1 MSNMI
6 ERLKAKREKTIKIRE
21 EENKKRQNLDIDQ
34 FLKDSLKVENAA
46 DGMVIL
52 ITENS
57 VEKRLSPK
65 GISHRKV
72 VQDMLDEMY
81 DKHIDLS
88 EVEFDYG
95 DAIPAEYNCI
105 FIRMASILNG
115 ATVVYYPDIC
125 NEYQIKELEKI
136 NEQIKSFN
144 NSKMYIEYRNQTDF
158 PNKDLDELIQIIKS
172 NQENMN
178 PIKK

>member
-6 ERLKAKREKTIKIRE
+6 ERLKERRQKTIKIRE
-21 EENKKRQNLDIDQ
+21 EENRKRQNLDVEQ
-34 FLKDSLKVENAA
+34 FFKDSLKMENAA

-65 GISHRKV
+65 GISHKKV

-88 EVEFDYG
+88 KEEFDYG
-95 DAIPAEYNCI
+95 DVIPLEYNCI

-125 NEYQIKELEKI
+125 NEYQIMELEKF
-136 NEQIKSFN
+136 NEQIKSLN
-144 NSKMYIEYRNQTDF
+144 NSKINIEYRNQTDF
-158 PNKDLDELIQIIKS
+158 PNKDLDELIQIIKT
-172 NQENMN
+172 NQANN
-178 PIKK
+178 DLTKK